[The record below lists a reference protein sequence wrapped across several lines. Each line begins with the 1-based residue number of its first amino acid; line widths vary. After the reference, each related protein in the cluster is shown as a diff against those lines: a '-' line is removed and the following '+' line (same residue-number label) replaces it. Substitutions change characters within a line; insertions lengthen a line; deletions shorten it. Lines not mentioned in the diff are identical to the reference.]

1 MNFTEM
7 NALLTIAAAPVLDV
21 NAPLN
26 IEVTPKGEATSRV
39 RRWKNGRH
47 WAAYAADGS
56 LIAVAV
62 YRKGAQEIV
71 RRLTANTDTDK

>member
-1 MNFTEM
+1 MNLDTM
-7 NALLTIAAAPVLDV
+7 QNLLTIAAAPIVDV
-21 NAPLN
+21 NAPLP
-26 IEVTPKGEATSRV
+26 IEVTPKGEATNRV

-47 WAAYAADGS
+47 WAAYDADGN

-71 RRLTANTDTDK
+71 RRING